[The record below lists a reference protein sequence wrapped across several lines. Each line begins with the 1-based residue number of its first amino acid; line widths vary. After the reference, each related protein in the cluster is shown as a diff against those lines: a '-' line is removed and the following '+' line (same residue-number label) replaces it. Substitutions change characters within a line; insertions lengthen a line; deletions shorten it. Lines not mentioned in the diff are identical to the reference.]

1 MQWSHAET
9 LGDVPPPCRAHTA
22 TLVDRKIVMIGGGE
36 GPSYY
41 NDVYVLDTLT
51 RTWQHPQFP
60 SPPPSPEPD
69 PNTGSSRAVP
79 VAIDPDNP
87 PPVPPPRRAHTAV
100 LYRGRIWV
108 FGGGNGTQALN
119 DLWTLEVGH
128 SASVEKMK
136 WEYVATNGK
145 MPSPRGYHTANLVG
159 NVMVVMGGSDGK
171 ECFSDI
177 WCLNLGAWALCSGG
191 TSLLLNQTS
200 CPRLTGVEP
209 GKAPDIIPPT

>member
-1 MQWSHAET
+1 MQWSHPET

-36 GPSYY
+36 GPVYY

-51 RTWQHPQFP
+51 RTWSRPHFP
-60 SPPPSPEPD
+60 TPPSTPD
-69 PNTGSSRAVP
+69 PDTGERRPRPPADT
-79 VAIDPDNP
+79 IDPNNP

-128 SASVEKMK
+128 NAAVDKMK
-136 WEYVATNGK
+136 WEMIGTNGK
-145 MPSPRGYHTANLVG
+145 MPTARGYHTANLVG
-159 NVMVVMGGSDGK
+159 NVMVVVGGSDGK

-177 WCLNLGAWALCSGG
+177 WCLNLGA
-191 TSLLLNQTS
+191 LLVL
-200 CPRLTGVEP
+200 RRF
-209 GKAPDIIPPT
+209 